1 VKKIKNIKSIFLLSF
16 FVALFSLLFLS
27 YLYFQISLKEQGERE
42 NFNTKKISNFMN
54 EIAKKYNK
62 EIFYNLTLWKVVT
75 NNITLNLLEK
85 ECNSLKTKK
94 EKLLCIAEIRI
105 LKRQIELFS
114 KYLPYALVI
123 YEKKDPECFIEEG
136 LVDRSLMAQ
145 LLHNYSLCEGDK
157 KCIELLEKEYD
168 FSSALININR
178 SYNLYKKGFLE
189 LKSKCLN

>member
-1 VKKIKNIKSIFLLSF
+1 MKKIKNIKSIFLLSF